1 MKKILLLLFVSV
13 IGNAI
18 FAQTTTTRSKIAVL
32 NLDTRGLGLT
42 PSLAGKIARLEL
54 DRLNMFDV
62 IDRYDIDYLLDKDSL
77 SANKCYGKLC
87 LVDVAKKI
95 KADKMIS
102 GSIELLGERVVVT
115 LRLVDVASV
124 SVEKTEVLDF
134 LKVPEQAQSML
145 ALTLKKMFQ
154 VPYDETV
161 FNQLTKVNSF
171 ETNVNQPN
179 EDRVNLSGPRMGMA
193 LFTGKTAARLK
204 ENELTG
210 GYNLSPLMFQFG
222 YQMEVQ
228 YLGQGDFQA
237 LAEFLPMISG
247 IDQGQVI
254 PSLTI
259 LNGLRQNKYGFE
271 LAFGPSFFG
280 TRTASGYFDTKDLDV
295 DNKPKWKLV
304 NEFSGDPNKNTF
316 PIVKRAD
323 SRGKYSITTG
333 FIIAVGKT
341 FRSGRLNIP
350 VNAYVK
356 PNRKEGSQFG
366 VSLGFN
372 ARSGKSRKKSR
383 GEGFFD

>member
-1 MKKILLLLFVSV
+1 MKKLMLLFIVSM
-13 IGNAI
+13 IANTM
-18 FAQTTTTRSKIAVL
+18 FAQQIATRQKIAVL
-32 NLDTRGLGLT
+32 NLDTHGLGIT
-42 PSLAGKIARLEL
+42 PSQAGKIARLEL

-62 IDRYDIDYLLDKDSL
+62 IDRYDIDFLLDKDSL

-87 LVDVAKKI
+87 LVEIAKKI

-115 LRLVDVASV
+115 LRMVDVATV

-134 LKVPEQAQSML
+134 LNVPEQAQSML
-145 ALTLKKMFQ
+145 ALTLKKMFK
-154 VPYDETV
+154 VTYDEAV
-161 FNQLTKVNSF
+161 YNQLTKVNSF
-171 ETNVNQPN
+171 ETNVNLPN

-193 LFTGKTAARLK
+193 LFTGKSASRLK
-204 ENELTG
+204 ESEATG
-210 GYNLSPLMFQFG
+210 GFDLSPTMFQFG

-247 IDQGQVI
+247 IDQGKVI

-280 TRTASGYFDTKDLDV
+280 TREALGYYDTSIKD
-295 DNKPKWKLV
+295 KPQWKLAEEYTSTTV
-304 NEFSGDPNKNTF
+304 KNPFT
-316 PIVKRAD
+316 IEKRTD
-323 SRGKYSITTG
+323 SRGTFKFTTG

-350 VNAYVK
+350 INAYVK

-366 VSLGFN
+366 ISLGFN
-372 ARSGKSRKKSR
+372 ARSGKSRKKTNLS
-383 GEGFFD
+383 GFFD